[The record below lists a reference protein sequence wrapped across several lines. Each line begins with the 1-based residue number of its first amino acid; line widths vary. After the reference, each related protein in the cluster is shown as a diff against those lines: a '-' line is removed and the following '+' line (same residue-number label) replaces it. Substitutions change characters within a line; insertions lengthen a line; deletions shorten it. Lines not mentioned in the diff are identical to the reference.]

1 LIHELSWNEI
11 MEENISSS
19 ALSVIQQATFKGTLI
34 RFLTRSRLG
43 LVRLAES
50 RIALVGMVIF
60 LIVVLMAITAPWLAT
75 HDPII
80 GDFLKLNAPSSA
92 ENWLGTDSLGRDIW
106 SRIVFGARNAMLVA
120 LITIPAQMM
129 LGIIIGGLPGYY
141 GGRLDNLVMRV
152 NDAWLAFPG
161 LILFLALIAVLG
173 TGLWQVILAL
183 TIGWTPSLVRMVRGL
198 VLAEREQDYVKS
210 AKLIGEHDL
219 RIIFRQIIPN
229 VSSPLIVL
237 ATIRT
242 GGTILAFAGLTY
254 LGLGPPPPAPS
265 WGLMLNEAQD
275 LMETAPLVAVWPGL
289 AIFITVLAV
298 NLMGD
303 GLRDIFDPRL
313 AEK

>member
-1 LIHELSWNEI
+1 
-11 MEENISSS
+11 M
-19 ALSVIQQATFKGTLI
+19 
-34 RFLTRSRLG
+34 
-43 LVRLAES
+43 
-50 RIALVGMVIF
+50 ALVGMIIF
-60 LIVVLMAITAPWLAT
+60 ILFVLMAITAPWIST

-80 GDFLKLNAPSSA
+80 GDFLKLNAPPST

-106 SRIVFGARNAMLVA
+106 SRIVYGAQNAMLVA

-129 LGIIIGGLPGYY
+129 LGIIFGGLPGYY
-141 GGRLDNLVMRV
+141 GGKLDNLVMRL

-161 LILFLALIAVLG
+161 LILFLALIAVFG

-183 TIGWTPSLVRMVRGL
+183 TIGWTPSLVRMIRGL

-219 RIIFRQIIPN
+219 RILFRQIIPN

-303 GLRDIFDPRL
+303 GLRDVLDPRL

>member
-1 LIHELSWNEI
+1 
-11 MEENISSS
+11 MEETTLPSSE
-19 ALSVIQQATFKGTLI
+19 SVIQQASFKRALV
-34 RFLTRSRLG
+34 RFLTRSRMG

-50 RIALVGMVIF
+50 RIALVGLVIF
-60 LIVVLMAITAPWLAT
+60 LLVVLMAILAPWLAT

-80 GDFLKLNAPSSA
+80 GDFLKLNAPPDA

-120 LITIPAQMM
+120 LITIPGQMV
-129 LGIIIGGLPGYY
+129 LGIIFGGLPGYY
-141 GGRLDNLVMRV
+141 GGKIDNLVMRL
-152 NDAWLAFPG
+152 NDAGLAFPG
-161 LILFLALIAVLG
+161 LILFLALMAVLG
-173 TGLWQVILAL
+173 SGLWQVILAL
-183 TIGWTPSLVRMVRGL
+183 TIGWTPSLIRMIRGL

-210 AKLIGEHDL
+210 AKLIGEHDF

-242 GGTILAFAGLTY
+242 GGTILVFAGLTY
-254 LGLGPPPPAPS
+254 LGFGPPPPEPS

-289 AIFITVLAV
+289 AISITVLAV
-298 NLMGD
+298 NLLGD
-303 GLRDIFDPRL
+303 GLRDILDPRL

>member
-1 LIHELSWNEI
+1 
-11 MEENISSS
+11 MEETTLPSSE
-19 ALSVIQQATFKGTLI
+19 SVIQQASFKGALV
-34 RFLTRSRLG
+34 RYLSRSRMG
-43 LVRLAES
+43 LVRLVES

-80 GDFLKLNAPSSA
+80 GDFLKLNAPPSA

-106 SRIVFGARNAMLVA
+106 SRIVFGAQNAMLVA
-120 LITIPAQMM
+120 LVTIPAQMM
-129 LGIIIGGLPGYY
+129 LGIILGGLPGYY
-141 GGRLDNLVMRV
+141 GGKLDNLVMRV

-161 LILFLALIAVLG
+161 LILFLALIAVFG

-183 TIGWTPSLVRMVRGL
+183 TIGWTPSLIRMIRGL

-210 AKLIGEHDL
+210 AKLIGEHDF

-303 GLRDIFDPRL
+303 GLRDVLDPRL

>member
-1 LIHELSWNEI
+1 MVSATSSIK
-11 MEENISSS
+11 EEAS
-19 ALSVIQQATFKGTLI
+19 FKGALA
-34 RFLTRSRLG
+34 RFLGRFSSGLFRLS
-43 LVRLAES
+43 ES

-60 LIVVLMAITAPWLAT
+60 LLVALMAITAPWLAT

-80 GDFLKLNAPSSA
+80 GDFLKLNAPSDW

-120 LITIPAQMM
+120 VITIPAQMV
-129 LGIIIGGLPGYY
+129 LGIILGGLPGYY
-141 GGRLDNLVMRV
+141 GGKLDNLVMRL

-183 TIGWTPSLVRMVRGL
+183 TIGWTPSLIRMIRGL
-198 VLAEREQDYVKS
+198 VLAERERDYVKA
-210 AKLIGEHDL
+210 AKLIGEHDF

-237 ATIRT
+237 ATVRT
-242 GGTILAFAGLTY
+242 GGTILAFASLTY

-275 LMETAPLVAVWPGL
+275 LMETAPMVAVWPGL

-298 NLMGD
+298 NLLGD
-303 GLRDIFDPRL
+303 GLRDILDPRL
-313 AEK
+313 TEK

>member
-1 LIHELSWNEI
+1 
-11 MEENISSS
+11 M
-19 ALSVIQQATFKGTLI
+19 
-34 RFLTRSRLG
+34 G
-43 LVRLAES
+43 LVRLTES

-80 GDFLKLNAPSSA
+80 GDFLKLNAPPSA

-141 GGRLDNLVMRV
+141 GGKLDNLVMRV

>member
-1 LIHELSWNEI
+1 MVSATSSIK
-11 MEENISSS
+11 EEAS
-19 ALSVIQQATFKGTLI
+19 FKG
-34 RFLTRSRLG
+34 G
-43 LVRLAES
+43 LVRFLGRFRSGLFRLSES
-50 RIALVGMVIF
+50 RIALVGLVIF
-60 LIVVLMAITAPWLAT
+60 TIVVLTAITAPWLAT

-80 GDFLKLNAPSSA
+80 GDFLDLNASPSA
-92 ENWLGTDSLGRDIW
+92 KNWLGTDSLGRDIW

-120 LITIPAQMM
+120 LITIPAQMV
-129 LGIIIGGLPGYY
+129 LGIILGGLPGYY
-141 GGRLDNLVMRV
+141 GGKLDNLVMRF
-152 NDAWLAFPG
+152 NDAAMSFPG
-161 LILFLALIAVLG
+161 LILFLALIAVFG
-173 TGLWQVILAL
+173 AGLWQVILAL
-183 TIGWTPSLVRMVRGL
+183 TIGWTPSLIRMIRGL

-210 AKLIGEHDL
+210 AKLIGEHDF

-275 LMETAPLVAVWPGL
+275 LMETAPLVAIWPGL

-303 GLRDIFDPRL
+303 GLRDILDPRL
-313 AEK
+313 TEK